1 MTETTTKEKNPEAGK
16 KKWDLENILTKILIY
31 AGFSILVW
39 SGVSVTFLSEHS
51 IYNYTLLKRD
61 INVLE
66 TERDELRKTIGETND
81 ELYLFQQEKNQL
93 EKLAREKY
101 YMRKGNEDVFII
113 KDATNYA
120 D

>member
-1 MTETTTKEKNPEAGK
+1 MGAGITLLLITILYVFFFSET
-16 KKWDLENILTKILIY
+16 
-31 AGFSILVW
+31 
-39 SGVSVTFLSEHS
+39 S
-51 IYNYTLLKRD
+51 IYNYIQLKRD
-61 INVLE
+61 INVLKA
-66 TERDELRKTIGETND
+66 ERDDLRKMIDDTND

-113 KDATNYA
+113 KDATNHA